1 MNGREAMNKIMNFLK
16 RPWLTL
22 LTKTVYTLFKTIV
35 SQIDGEV
42 QNVDVKAIYNIHFI
56 YHLDN
61 VYEAAGVRSYD
72 RTAPSDEKIAIF
84 LFDSINNIAEPYLP
98 VTRRMVDEAT
108 GQIIELGDEEMDDIP
123 PMSFRD
129 GGEPVT
135 TRVDLDDPHQ
145 FNDGAGVNIR
155 TG

>member
-1 MNGREAMNKIMNFLK
+1 MSKIMNFLR

-22 LTKTVYTLFKTIV
+22 LAKTVYTILGKPYFKTIV
-35 SQIDGEV
+35 TQLGDEV

-56 YHLDN
+56 YYLDN
-61 VYEAAGVRSYD
+61 VYESAGVRSYD
-72 RTAPSDEKIAIF
+72 RTAPPDEKIAIF
-84 LFDSINNIAEPYLP
+84 LYDSVNNIAEPYLP
-98 VTRRMVDEAT
+98 VTRRMIDEAT
-108 GQIIELGDEEMDDIP
+108 GEIIDLPEDDLDDIP

-135 TRVDLDDPHQ
+135 TRVDLDNPHE
-145 FNDGAGVNIR
+145 FNDGAHLDIK